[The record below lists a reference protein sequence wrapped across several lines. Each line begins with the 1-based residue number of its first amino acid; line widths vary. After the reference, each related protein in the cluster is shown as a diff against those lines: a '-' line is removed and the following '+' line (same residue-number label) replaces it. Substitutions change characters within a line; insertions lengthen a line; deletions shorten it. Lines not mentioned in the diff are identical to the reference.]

1 MSQAV
6 QHISLSRA
14 HIWSRLF
21 SPAFSRSSFCKTQRK
36 GTRHDSNGGVIQW
49 ESVGSGRVGS
59 GRVGSGRVGSGLVG
73 SGRVGSGRVGSGER
87 RSLPDSTQ
95 DSFRS
100 TLTIVPF
107 TVHFVLLAERLRQAV
122 LTLYRLWKKA
132 VMQNARDYQIYFL
145 RVSSGATYYERGI

>member
-1 MSQAV
+1 MKWCRMSQAV

-21 SPAFSRSSFCKTQRK
+21 SPAFSRSSFCKTERK

-49 ESVGSGRVGS
+49 ESVGSG
-59 GRVGSGRVGSGLVG
+59 LVG
-73 SGRVGSGRVGSGER
+73 SGRVGSGRVGWTPFFTWLDPR
-87 RSLPDSTQ
+87 LF
-95 DSFRS
+95 FRS

-107 TVHFVLLAERLRQAV
+107 TVHFVLLAECVRQAV

>member
-1 MSQAV
+1 MKWCRMSQVV

-21 SPAFSRSSFCKTQRK
+21 SPAFSRSSFCKTERK

-59 GRVGSGRVGSGLVG
+59 GRVGWTPFFTWLDPRLF
-73 SGRVGSGRVGSGER
+73 
-87 RSLPDSTQ
+87 
-95 DSFRS
+95 FRS

-122 LTLYRLWKKA
+122 LSLYRLWKKA

>member
-1 MSQAV
+1 MSQVV

-36 GTRHDSNGGVIQW
+36 GTRHDSKGGVIQW
-49 ESVGSGRVGS
+49 ESVGSGLVGSDRVGSGRVWSGRVGS
-59 GRVGSGRVGSGLVG
+59 GRVGSGRVGWTPFFTWLDP
-73 SGRVGSGRVGSGER
+73 R
-87 RSLPDSTQ
+87 LF
-95 DSFRS
+95 FRS

-107 TVHFVLLAERLRQAV
+107 TVHFVLLAECVRQAV
-122 LTLYRLWKKA
+122 LALYRLWKKA